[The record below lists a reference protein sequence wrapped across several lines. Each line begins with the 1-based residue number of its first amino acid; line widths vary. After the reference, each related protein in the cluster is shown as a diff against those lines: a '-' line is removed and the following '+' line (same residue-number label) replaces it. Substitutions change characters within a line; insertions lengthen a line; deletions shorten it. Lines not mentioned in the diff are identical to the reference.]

1 MKEKEI
7 NSYILRWYKKNKRRL
22 PWRRLESNNL
32 PNPYYIL
39 VSEFMLQQTTV
50 ATVIQRFEKFIYKW
64 PTIQHLSTIS
74 EKSILNFW
82 SGLGYYSRAINLLK
96 TAKIIQ
102 KKYKGNVPQNYEE
115 LIVLPGI
122 GDYTAKAILGIAY
135 NKPVMP
141 VDSNIERII
150 ARIYGLT
157 KPINQ
162 IKSQIRLGS
171 EKFISPRSSMNLI
184 QAFMDYGSAVC
195 VPRNPYCD
203 ICKIQTRCLASKKKL
218 QNIIPIKLNKKMNK
232 KKKYTRAYIF
242 LNEKNEILVRRRSS
256 KGMLPSMLEVPND
269 KWQSTEKKLIYD
281 KIVEKFKQNFKY
293 KGYVEYNFSHFQL
306 HTKVY
311 LQKIEKNT
319 FPKSNWIK
327 KREINK
333 SGLPTIMKKIVKAA
347 I

>member
-1 MKEKEI
+1 
-7 NSYILRWYKKNKRRL
+7 
-22 PWRRLESNNL
+22 
-32 PNPYYIL
+32 
-39 VSEFMLQQTTV
+39 
-50 ATVIQRFEKFIYKW
+50 
-64 PTIQHLSTIS
+64 
-74 EKSILNFW
+74 
-82 SGLGYYSRAINLLK
+82 
-96 TAKIIQ
+96 
-102 KKYKGNVPQNYEE
+102 
-115 LIVLPGI
+115 
-122 GDYTAKAILGIAY
+122 
-135 NKPVMP
+135 
-141 VDSNIERII
+141 
-150 ARIYGLT
+150 
-157 KPINQ
+157 
-162 IKSQIRLGS
+162 
-171 EKFISPRSSMNLI
+171 
-184 QAFMDYGSAVC
+184 
-195 VPRNPYCD
+195 
-203 ICKIQTRCLASKKKL
+203 
-218 QNIIPIKLNKKMNK
+218 MNK